1 MLRRRGILA
10 GATALAS
17 PALGLPR
24 LAVGQSRTITGHSEA
39 PTLDDQPAKGWS
51 RDVLIRW
58 GDPVLPG
65 APNFEPYRPS
75 IAAAE
80 AQFGWDAIIAGVVSP
95 PPTPDGVRRL
105 VLVAAHPDVWPRM
118 AFPNERRDPRISGKM
133 QGVSI
138 INLSHRG
145 GRWVTV
151 YGGYQSR
158 RITDGTLCRLTG
170 PATNALGHSVQGV
183 LAPGIGCVTPWGTVL
198 VPEGNA
204 SAWIQQLGDSMPW
217 FAKPG
222 AGFRFGWVV
231 EIDALN
237 PLSFP
242 AKRTAL
248 GRFPRSGVACGVA
261 RDGTPVVFM
270 TEARPFG
277 RLFRFKGALLPGSP
291 VNALDVGVL
300 SVARVDEDGI
310 TWYDLPD
317 GLPSLTATDSVARQ
331 GSRFDAPGGMV
342 ISHEGQVFMACTGN
356 RGRGKDQIDRLNPRA
371 GNGDGHIVVF
381 TPSGGDL
388 GNRHFAGRVILLGGR
403 RRGEGADA
411 YPLASTVWLRKPR
424 TLSVDATGAI
434 YVGTD
439 QRGAADEFANGLFR
453 LSIADNGQ
461 AAGLAEVYRVPVGSA
476 LGGSASDYVSRTVF
490 AAVRHPGATRDASF
504 ANPAT
509 RWPTFRRAMPPQTTV
524 VTLSVPE

>member
-1 MLRRRGILA
+1 MLRRRGILV
-10 GATALAS
+10 GATALVT

-24 LAVGQSRTITGHSEA
+24 LVSGQSLTIKTRSEA
-39 PTLDDQPAKGWS
+39 PTLGDQSAKGWS

-65 APNFEPYRPS
+65 APNFEPDTPS
-75 IAAAE
+75 VAAAE

-95 PPTPDGVRRL
+95 PPSADGVRRL

-118 AFPNERRDPRISGKM
+118 AFPNEQGDPRIAGKM
-133 QGVSI
+133 QGISI

-170 PATNALGHSVQGV
+170 PAANALGRSVQGV
-183 LAPGIGCVTPWGTVL
+183 LAPGIGCVTPWGTIL
-198 VPEGNA
+198 VPEGDAN
-204 SAWIQQLGDSMPW
+204 AWIQQLSDSTPW
-217 FAKPG
+217 LAKPG

-231 EIDALN
+231 EIDALD

-248 GRFPRSGVACGVA
+248 GRFPRAGVACGAA

-270 TEARPFG
+270 TEAGPFG

-300 SVARVDEDGI
+300 SVARIEGEGI
-310 TWYDLPD
+310 TWHDLPD
-317 GLPSLTATDSVARQ
+317 GLPSLTATGSVARQ

-342 ISHEGQVFMACTGN
+342 ISHEGQVYLACTGN

-371 GNGDGHIVVF
+371 GNGDGHIVVL
-381 TPSGGDL
+381 TPVGGDL
-388 GNRHFAGRVILLGGR
+388 GSRHFAGRVILLGGR
-403 RRGEGADA
+403 HWGEGAEA
-411 YPLASTVWLRKPR
+411 YPLGSTAWLRKPR
-424 TLSVDATGAI
+424 MLSVDTTGAI

-439 QRGAADEFANGLFR
+439 QRGTADEFANGLFR
-453 LSIADNGQ
+453 LSITDDGQ
-461 AAGLAEVYRVPVGSA
+461 AAGLAELYRVPVGAA
-476 LGGSASDYVSRTVF
+476 LGGSVFDHVSRTVF
-490 AAVRHPGATRDASF
+490 AAVRHPGARRDASF
-504 ANPAT
+504 AKPAT
-509 RWPTFRRAMPPQTTV
+509 RWPTFRRTMPPQTTV